1 MQDGVTMKKYQDG
14 GKIPQEA
21 QNVLKDRKETK
32 EREAFEAAQ
41 RAENEAPKKAVK
53 GAYSKLKE
61 MLGIKPSTVKKA
73 KGGMVGSA
81 SKRADGCATKGKT
94 KGRFV

>member
-1 MQDGVTMKKYQDG
+1 MKKYQNG
-14 GKIPQEA
+14 GEIPQEA

-61 MLGIKPSTVKKA
+61 MLGIKKPTVKKA
-73 KGGMVGSA
+73 KGGSV
-81 SKRADGCATKGKT
+81 SKRADGCVTKGKT